1 MMNTNLENAL
11 YRNRPRYV
19 NMNLFE
25 RRYSLTKPELE
36 ELLGQM
42 RLYRNDPT
50 HYMQSSQALR
60 NLLSN
65 LENNY
70 VEKSRRGAGSVR
82 WQNLVLGKSRLRT
95 VRKPVY
101 RRAPFTAAN
110 LQSAKAKLRSV
121 PKRRSPPS
129 LANLALAQMIKTGR
143 GANVPMNALPMGSI
157 RRAVPK
163 SKISETNLAF
173 GKKRLELVK
182 NFKAYMAAVRNAKR
196 FAETKE
202 TVNRNLRNY
211 VEGVFQAV
219 LNSYRVKYGL
229 KPDEAQLL
237 YSSVLK
243 IMNSNRNYP
252 RQQFL
257 TGIRNKYRKYGFLS
271 QKDVESLI
279 RSMRVTMRKR
289 KR

>member
-1 MMNTNLENAL
+1 MNTNLENAL
-11 YRNRPRYV
+11 YRNNPNYV
-19 NMNLFE
+19 NMNLFT
-25 RRYSLTKPELE
+25 RRNSLTKPELE
-36 ELLGQM
+36 KLLGQM
-42 RLYRNDPT
+42 RRYRNEYRL
-50 HYMQSSQALR
+50 HSSQALT
-60 NLLSN
+60 NLLLN
-65 LENNY
+65 LEENY
-70 VEKSRRGAGSVR
+70 IKKSRAGSVR
-82 WQNLVLGKSRLRT
+82 WQNLVLAKSRLRKT
-95 VRKPVY
+95 PAPMY

-110 LQSAKAKLRSV
+110 LQSAKAKLRPVST
-121 PKRRSPPS
+121 RSRSPS

-143 GANVPMNALPMGSI
+143 GANVPMNILPPGSI
-157 RRAVPK
+157 RRVVPK

-173 GKKRLELVK
+173 GKKRLDLVK

-202 TVNRNLRNY
+202 TVNRNVRNY

-243 IMNSNRNYP
+243 IMNDTKNYP
-252 RQQFL
+252 RQPFL
-257 TGIRNKYRKYGFLS
+257 MGIRNKYRKYGFLS